1 MSRHRTHRNRQA
13 GFSMVELLIVMVII
27 LIMTALAMPLLM
39 RAIESYQMEGAARNV
54 ASLLG
59 RARYE
64 AQRRNTRTCVAF
76 VPSPAVPGETDFLM
90 NTVGPGA
97 DPCAAPPA
105 RDVGELYYTLPRTLT
120 VGGIE
125 GSATCPFGAMPAPWS
140 FGTGAGKTQ
149 IGVTPP
155 NFQVNF
161 SARGTME
168 IPGLAPGTWTMA
180 REIEWFCLI
189 SPVTAASAN
198 TARFAFLV
206 YLEPTGKA
214 RLFQRRG
221 TRWIPLH

>member
-1 MSRHRTHRNRQA
+1 MLKQCNHHDRRA
-13 GFSMVELLIVMVII
+13 GFSMLELMTVII
-27 LIMTALAMPLLM
+27 IIMIMTAMAIPLLM
-39 RAIESYQMEGAARNV
+39 RAIEGYQMEGAARSV
-54 ASLLG
+54 ASLLS

-76 VPSPAVPGETDFLM
+76 VPSAVPGEMNYLM

-105 RDVGELYYTLPRTLT
+105 YDNGEVYYVLPRSLT
-120 VGGIE
+120 MGGPE
-125 GSATCPFGAMPAPWS
+125 GSATCPFIGMPSPWV

-149 IGVTPP
+149 IGVNPP

-180 REIEWFCLI
+180 REVEWFCLI
-189 SPVTAASAN
+189 SPVTAGNAD
-198 TARFAFLV
+198 TARFAFLF
-206 YLEPTGKA
+206 YLEPTGKV
-214 RLFQRRG
+214 RLFRRQG
-221 TRWIPLH
+221 RRWFTLQ